1 MARTANTDTDD
12 DMAYAVGLY
21 ALGEISEGKAAEIAG
36 VNRWD
41 MRDILTNAG
50 IELRHGPQTVEG
62 ARQDAGLTDTE
73 IDADE

>member
-12 DMAYAVGLY
+12 DMVYAVGLY

-62 ARQDAGLTDTE
+62 VRQDAGLTDT
-73 IDADE
+73 DE